1 MARTAPVPNIPAI
14 PGMNPGVFIMGG
26 GAVVGGRGGAS
37 GRGKARGQGASGKN
51 GGDEA
56 KGGGKNACG
65 AGKDGGGC
73 PNHHGGRGS
82 GKIAQGDPVDVVT
95 GRVFTVP
102 ETDVDIPGPLPL
114 QIVRSYGSQARG
126 RDVGLGFG
134 WTHSLAWAIELR
146 RRTTIVVTAD
156 GNEEEFGLVP
166 RDAGVLGPHGWVLHK
181 EGDGFSLDFPDGDR
195 LLFEPDPGDRTQH
208 RFRLAAQVDAFNNR
222 IALTYSEGR
231 LAQVTDSVGRVL
243 RIRPASAGRIGQIE
257 FVSRASGGRS
267 LVFVRYQ
274 HDQAGDLVAVTDA
287 DGNTTKYSYDDEH
300 RLVSQQRPTGLTF
313 HYRYDPAG
321 RCVETWADYPGAVDP
336 CLAAS
341 VPALLSDGK
350 TPAKGVHHVRLDFYR
365 DGYSE
370 ATDSV
375 TFHRYF
381 SNEHG
386 KVDKAITAGS
396 VYTRTYDERG
406 HLRSFTDPLGATTCW
421 TRDVFGNETRIVDP
435 LGNVTVIERLRNGD
449 IRKIIDPEGSVTEV
463 AYAERAIFWTDPI
476 GATFEVRFDARGLME
491 ATVAPTG
498 HQTRY
503 RHDEHGNLVEVLR
516 ASGTRW
522 TAAYDELG
530 KRTAERDESG
540 SVTEFSYSNKG
551 LLLAVRE
558 PNGAVTRYDYDGDEN
573 LICVTDADGRTTRLV
588 RGGTG
593 SLADAILPDGSV
605 IQLRYDREERLVEIR
620 NAKGE
625 VYSIEVGALGLPI
638 AERTFD
644 GREIRYQRDALGR
657 VLLIRRGSETTELQR
672 DLAGRVVK
680 KIYDDGA
687 EEHFSYNGRG
697 EVILAEGSGCT
708 VELRRNAVGWVIGEK
723 QVVDGEAFQVEVTCD
738 RVGTALR
745 RATSRGHAVEW
756 AFDEAGRCTRTRLDG
771 RDEIFSRQDEL
782 GLPVEIHL
790 PGGGRIGARYDASGR
805 LVARRVWS
813 SSSSLALRPG
823 EPEWVGPRMPNVTVD
838 QAFQYTSAGHLAV
851 VWDAHFGH
859 KRFEHDAL
867 GQLLAVIPEEAR
879 DGLAARRPH
888 AVERFR
894 YDAAGN
900 IHELA
905 EGAEVRRYESGGRL
919 ETKGSTRF
927 LYDEQG
933 RLIEKRARS
942 AAGDDHVTRYAWSA
956 SGMLSKIE
964 GPDGTTVEFMY
975 DAFARR
981 MKKTV
986 RQKGESGEVRLLRT
1000 TRFCWDAMTLAHEIA
1015 GIPDGEIEERT
1026 YCFDESGAPWAHR
1039 DTRHT
1044 GEASVAGP
1052 WLFYLNEAMTGYPE
1066 RLVDGKGEVAGE
1078 LFRTA
1083 WGKVTSKAGGSAPTQ
1098 VRFLGQYEDV
1108 ETGLFYNRHRY
1119 YDPDLGRYISPD
1131 PAEIDGE
1138 LNAYWYARN
1147 QPWTIVDPDGLIY
1160 SRILDKDGNVLTY
1173 VDEDTSTKPYVG
1185 RNPSEGG
1192 KVTPAGHISD
1202 KPCAEAQVLTVM
1214 GENIR
1219 RDVMKEQKKVRVQD
1233 RMTPEQVDAE
1243 VNRRIKK
1250 KFQDEGLSIET
1261 YDSAKM
1267 RKRVDPC
1274 ERCGAMFERLGIQ
1287 EHVVGMKGKKGQYGV
1302 YRA

>member
-1 MARTAPVPNIPAI
+1 
-14 PGMNPGVFIMGG
+14 MNPGVFVMGG
-26 GAVVGGRGGAS
+26 GAVGGGRGGAS
-37 GRGKARGQGASGKN
+37 GRGKARGQGAGGKN
-51 GGDEA
+51 GGDKA
-56 KGGGKNACG
+56 KGGGKSACG

-82 GKIAQGDPVDVVT
+82 GKVAQGEPVDVVT

-102 ETDVDIPGPLPL
+102 EADVDLPGPLPL
-114 QIVRSYGSQARG
+114 EIVRSYGSQARE
-126 RDVGLGFG
+126 RDIGLGFG
-134 WTHSLAWAIELR
+134 WSHSLAWAVELR
-146 RRTTIVVTAD
+146 RRSTVVVTAD
-156 GNEEEFGLVP
+156 GIEEEFGLVS
-166 RDAGVLGPHGWVLHK
+166 RDAGVIGPHGWVLHR
-181 EGDGFSLDFPDGDR
+181 EGNGFSLDFPDGDR

-208 RFRLAAQVDAFNNR
+208 RFRLAAQVDTFNNR
-222 IALTYSEGR
+222 IVLAYVEGR
-231 LAQVTDSVGRVL
+231 LAQVTDSAGRVL
-243 RIRPASAGRIGQIE
+243 RLRPASAGRIGQIE
-257 FVSRASGGRS
+257 FVSRAPGGRS
-267 LVFVRYQ
+267 VVFARYQ
-274 HDQAGDLVAVTDA
+274 YDKAGDLVAVTDA
-287 DGNTTKYSYDDEH
+287 DGHTTKYGYDGEH
-300 RLVSQQRPTGLTF
+300 RLVWQQRPTGLTF
-313 HYRYDPAG
+313 HYRYDAAG
-321 RCVETWADYPGAVDP
+321 RCIETWADYPGAVDP

-350 TPAKGVHHVRLDFYR
+350 TPAKGMHHVRLDFHP

-381 SNEHG
+381 GNEHG
-386 KVDKAITAGS
+386 KVDKAVSAGS

-406 HLRSFTDPLGATTCW
+406 HLLSFTDPLGATTRW
-421 TRDVFGNETRIVDP
+421 TRDIFGNETRIVDP
-435 LGNVTVIERLRNGD
+435 LGNETAIERLPSGD
-449 IRKIIDPEGSVTEV
+449 IRKIIDPEGGVTEV
-463 AYAERAIFWTDPI
+463 TYAERAIFWTDPI

-498 HQTRY
+498 HQTHYRY
-503 RHDEHGNLVEVLR
+503 DEHGNLVEVIR
-516 ASGTRW
+516 ASGVRW

-530 KRTAERDESG
+530 RRTAERDEAG
-540 SVTEFSYSNKG
+540 GVTEYSYSDKG

-558 PNGAVTRYDYDGDEN
+558 PSGAVTRYEYDGDEN
-573 LICVTDADGRTTRLV
+573 LTRVTDAEGRTTRLV

-605 IQLRYDREERLVEIR
+605 LQLRYDREERLVEIR
-620 NAKGE
+620 NGNGE
-625 VYSIEVGALGLPI
+625 VYSIEIGALGLPI

-657 VLLIRRGSETTELQR
+657 VLLIRRGSESTELER

-680 KIYDDGA
+680 KIYDNGA
-687 EEHFSYNGRG
+687 EEHFAYNGRG

-723 QVVDGEAFQVEVTCD
+723 QVVDGKTFQVEVTCD

-745 RATSRGHAVEW
+745 RATSRGHVVEW
-756 AFDEAGRCTRTRLDG
+756 AFDEAGRRTRTRLDG
-771 RDEIFSRQDEL
+771 RDEVVSRHDER
-782 GLPVEIHL
+782 GLTVETLL
-790 PGGGRIGARYDASGR
+790 PGGGRVEARHDAIGR
-805 LVARRVWS
+805 LVARRVLS
-813 SSSSLALRPG
+813 SSGPIAVRPG
-823 EPEWVGPRMPNVTVD
+823 EPAWVGPRGANVTVE
-838 QAFQYTSAGHLAV
+838 QAFQYTSAGHLAA
-851 VWDAHFGH
+851 VWDARFGH
-859 KRFEHDAL
+859 RRFEHDAL
-867 GQLLAVIPEEAR
+867 GQLLAVIPEAAR
-879 DGLAARRPH
+879 DGLASRRTPG
-888 AVERFR
+888 AELFR

-900 IHELA
+900 LHERG
-905 EGAEVRRYESGGRL
+905 EGAEERRYGQGGRL
-919 ETKGSTRF
+919 EIKGSTCFR
-927 LYDEQG
+927 YDDQG
-933 RLIEKRARS
+933 RLIEKRARG
-942 AAGDDHVTRYAWSA
+942 AAGDERVTRYAWSA
-956 SGMLSKIE
+956 SGMLTKVE
-964 GPDGTTVEFMY
+964 GPDGTTVELTY

-986 RQKGESGEVRLLRT
+986 RKQEENGEVRLLRT

-1015 GIPDGEIEERT
+1015 STPEGESEERT
-1026 YCFDESGAPWAHR
+1026 YCFDASGAPWAHR
-1039 DTRHT
+1039 DTGHT
-1044 GEASVAGP
+1044 GEGPVVGP
-1052 WLFYLNEAMTGYPE
+1052 WLFYLNEAMTGFPE
-1066 RLVDGKGEVAGE
+1066 RLVDGKGEVAAE

-1083 WGKVTSKAGGSAPTQ
+1083 WGKVTSEAGSRAPTP

-1108 ETGLFYNRHRY
+1108 ETGLFCNRHRY

-1160 SRILDKDGNVLTY
+1160 SRILDRDGNVLTY
-1173 VDEDTSTKPYVG
+1173 VDEDGNTKPYVG

-1192 KVTPAGHISD
+1192 KITPSSHISD

-1233 RMTPEQVDAE
+1233 RMTPDQVNAE

-1250 KFQDEGLSIET
+1250 KFQDEDLSIET

-1274 ERCGAMFERLGIQ
+1274 EKCGAMFERLGIS
-1287 EHVVGMKGKKGQYGV
+1287 EHVVGAKGKKGQYGV